1 MENKRGFHITIVE
14 NKTGKTL
21 DEFDTKGI
29 AYVHL
34 IEVDEAEAM
43 KDEQGA
49 VVAHAIGAGQK
60 MEDVNPFERLSIM
73 EGLQIMI
80 QDMQENDPI
89 LQLLLTITETKRK
102 QMPNG

>member
-14 NKTGKTL
+14 NKTGETL

-34 IEVDEAEAM
+34 SEVDEAEAT
-43 KDEQGA
+43 KDEERA
-49 VVAHAIGAGQK
+49 VAVHAIGAGQK
-60 MEDVNPFERLSIM
+60 MEGVIPFERLSIM

-80 QDMQENDPI
+80 QDMQENDPM
-89 LQLLLTITETKRK
+89 LQLLMMITESKRK

>member
-43 KDEQGA
+43 KDEEGVTA
-49 VVAHAIGAGQK
+49 AHAIGFGQNL
-60 MEDVNPFERLSIM
+60 DGVNPFGKLSIM

-80 QDMQENDPI
+80 QDMQENDPM